1 MEMFAFTLT
10 EFADMLCLFHYA
22 RDFGPLYVIILYSL
36 LLLTLCFLQ
45 KIHWSLITLR
55 KKIHMVLQS
64 IIGPSLENYPHQ
76 RTNLRRLKP
85 LSFF

>member
-22 RDFGPLYVIILYSL
+22 RDFGPLYVMFLYSL

-45 KIHWSLITLR
+45 KFHWSLIKEKASCDPSIYIRAHSLKSSTSNDQF
-55 KKIHMVLQS
+55 KKFKRFLFF
-64 IIGPSLENYPHQ
+64 
-76 RTNLRRLKP
+76 LK
-85 LSFF
+85 